1 MLNLWHIGHRKK
13 KKKKTD
19 LGVDTK
25 ITKYILS

>member
-1 MLNLWHIGHRKK
+1 MLNLWHIGHRK

>member
-13 KKKKTD
+13 KNPD

>member
-1 MLNLWHIGHRKK
+1 MLNLWHIGHRKLK
-13 KKKKTD
+13 KNPD